1 VVFGDNR
8 PAKGDPQPETIKEI
22 FIEIKE
28 LHPAFAMSLGD
39 VIEGKPKQIA
49 QLRADLEANRDK
61 AHIFITMHYPIHA
74 KDQGPPDSTWDDRLY
89 PESRKALIEMFKDY
103 DNIAYVR
110 AAHEHLYYN
119 PQSPEDVAN
128 VPGWKTGNPIV
139 YLVSGGAGA
148 PLNDGKWGFHNYLV
162 FTVDGANVS
171 AKLVKLESTGSS
183 S

>member
-1 VVFGDNR
+1 LNTEDI
-8 PAKGDPQPETIKEI
+8 PAADTPKPPKDEE
-22 FIEIKE
+22 FS
-28 LHPAFAMSLGD
+28 FMN
-39 VIEGKPKQIA
+39 PKQIA

-74 KDQGPPDSTWDDRLY
+74 KDQGPPDSAWDDRLH

-103 DNIAYVR
+103 DNIAYVL

-148 PLNDGKWGFHNYLV
+148 PLNDGKWGFHHYLV

-171 AKLVKLESTGSS
+171 AKLVKLESKGASS
-183 S
+183 